1 MCFYRIKNIR
11 CGASIKFYNPNM
23 TETKESHDL
32 FLWAPFIVAFA
43 AALYFVMP
51 VEPNI
56 THPVL
61 AFVSGVIILLFGKMN
76 FILRAAVLFLC
87 GFLYAAVYTQTII
100 HTPILKHDLR
110 EVDITATVTDI
121 DVSTEKQRLL
131 LSVPGHDLNLNTD
144 KNVNIKLTIT
154 GDDAIPNV
162 GDVLRAKVAVFPP
175 ARMEA
180 PETFDYAR
188 WSYFHELTATGFFMD
203 YKILN
208 HDTDIN
214 INGTRNFIHDK
225 ANSFLTDGLVLGYKN
240 SVPKIDKDVWTIAGV
255 GHIWSISGFHMTL
268 IGGWLFAFFYFICRC
283 IGFVTRRVPAR
294 IVATICAWV
303 VLFLYVC
310 ISGMSVATMRA
321 FLMTSLLFLAL
332 LLGRN
337 ALSMRNICIAF
348 LILFIINPHFVMQ
361 SGFQLSFAAIFG
373 LIWFFGDKK
382 FDISN
387 QSIIGKVRT
396 WIYVAAMTSIIA
408 TLFTLPFIAAHFS
421 SVPLYSLIGN
431 LVLLPIFSMAIMP
444 LVLLGTVSAVFGSH
458 WLLNVAMDI
467 YNWSLHL
474 ATIIANLPL
483 ANLNMPHISNTA
495 FAIFI
500 LAFVFLILIR
510 PIKNSGVLVL
520 RKLNYVL
527 FGVTAA
533 FGILVVVCQPR
544 PVFYATH
551 DHELIGMVYDGK
563 LEFNKARA
571 SNHYFAFDAFR
582 QLNGEPHSDTNV
594 RRKCPDGVCIYESP
608 KFTVAYIQKFVP
620 LQKHFAKLCRDEN
633 IDYIVSYFNIDAPSC
648 RQKILRNGF
657 VIYKSGHVK
666 YTPVNRWWHNP
677 HE

>member
-1 MCFYRIKNIR
+1 
-11 CGASIKFYNPNM
+11 M
-23 TETKESHDL
+23 TDSTHSRDL
-32 FLWAPFIVAFA
+32 FLLVSFVVAFG

-51 VEPNI
+51 YEPNI
-56 THPVL
+56 SHPIL
-61 AFVSGVIILLFGKMN
+61 AFIAGITILLFGKMN
-76 FILRAAVLFLC
+76 FILRFAVLFLC
-87 GFLYAAVYTQTII
+87 GFLYAAFYTQCLVK
-100 HTPILKHDLR
+100 TPILKHDLR
-110 EVDITATVTDI
+110 NINVTGTVTDI
-121 DVSTEKQRLL
+121 DVSTDKQRVM
-131 LSVPGHDLNLNTD
+131 LSVPGHDLNLDTD

-162 GDVLRAKVAVFPP
+162 GDVLHANIAIFPP
-175 ARMEA
+175 AHMEA

-188 WSYFHELTATGFFMD
+188 WSYFHGLTGTGFFMD
-203 YKILN
+203 YEILN
-208 HDTDIN
+208 HNSNVN
-214 INGTRNFIHDK
+214 INSTRNFIHNK

-240 SVPKIDKDVWTIAGV
+240 SVPKSDKDIWTTAGV

-294 IVATICAWV
+294 IVATICAWA

-337 ALSMRNICIAF
+337 ALSMRNVCIAF
-348 LILFIINPHFVMQ
+348 LGMFIINPHFVTQ

-373 LIWFFGDKK
+373 LVWFFGDKN
-382 FDISN
+382 FNTQN
-387 QSIIGKVRT
+387 QSLVGKAHT

-408 TLFTLPFIAAHFS
+408 TMFTLPFIATHFS

-431 LVLLPIFSMAIMP
+431 LVLLPIFSCIIMP
-444 LVLLGTVSAVFGSH
+444 LVLLGTIAALFGSY
-458 WLLNVAMDI
+458 LLLHYAMDV
-467 YNWSLHL
+467 YNFAFSL
-474 ATIIANLPL
+474 ANKIANLPL
-483 ANLNMPHISNTA
+483 SNLNMPHIGDVA
-495 FAIFI
+495 FTTFI
-500 LAFVFLILIR
+500 IAFICLMFVK
-510 PIKNSGVLVL
+510 PIANSGAWIL

-527 FGVTAA
+527 FSGIGI
-533 FGILVVVCQPR
+533 FGIMIVVCQPR
-544 PVFYATH
+544 PVFYITP

-594 RRKCPDGVCIYESP
+594 RRKCPNGVCIYESP

-620 LQKHFAKLCRDEN
+620 LQKNFAQFCRDEN
-633 IDYIVSYFNIDAPSC
+633 IDYIISYFYIDAPLC
-648 RQKILRNGF
+648 RHKILRNGF

-666 YTPVNRWWHNP
+666 YTPINRWWHNP